1 MRMAEITYY
10 QTSWSGLELV
20 LMKNS
25 RLSYPQH
32 NHISV
37 YTVCMLLSGRVYFY
51 RQGGQQT
58 EQEEN
63 SIWVIRPYEPHRFT
77 ALGMYTMLTICIP
90 KELVEHRD
98 MEALA
103 CVLKPALGRMCRE
116 CGLEEERRKVLLAQV
131 LLLLMQTSV
140 LTVQPFSSAVQQLC
154 DAMENHAEESLC
166 LEDMAMQT
174 HFSKYHLLRLFKQE
188 VGLTPHQFQLQ
199 NRIRKAQKQILCC
212 TSMTEVALDT
222 GFCDQSHFIRQFE
235 KFLGLSPTRYRCA
248 CRTLPS
254 AALNE
259 RRKEFGE

>member
-10 QTSWSGLELV
+10 QTLWSGLELV
-20 LMKNS
+20 LMQNS

-37 YTVCMLLSGRVYFY
+37 YTVCMLLSGRVCFY
-51 RQGGQQT
+51 RQNRRM

-63 SIWVIRPYEPHRFT
+63 SIWVIRPYEPHCFT
-77 ALGMYTMLTICIP
+77 AQGMYTMLTVCIP
-90 KELVEHRD
+90 KEWVGHRD
-98 MEALA
+98 METLA
-103 CVLKPALGRMCRE
+103 CVLEPALGQMCRE
-116 CGLEEERRKVLLAQV
+116 CGLEEERRKVLFAQV

-154 DAMENHAEESLC
+154 DTMENHAEKPLC
-166 LEDMAMQT
+166 LDDMAMQT

-212 TSMTEVALDT
+212 TSMAEVALDA

-235 KFLGLSPTRYRCA
+235 KLLGLSPTRYRCA
-248 CRTLPS
+248 CRTLPF
-254 AALNE
+254 ADLNE
-259 RRKEFGE
+259 CRKEFGE